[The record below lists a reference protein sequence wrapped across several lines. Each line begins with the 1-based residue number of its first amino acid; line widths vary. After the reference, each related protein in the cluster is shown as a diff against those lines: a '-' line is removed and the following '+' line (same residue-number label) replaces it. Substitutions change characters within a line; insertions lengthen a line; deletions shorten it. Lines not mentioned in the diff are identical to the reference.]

1 MRSRLF
7 AVTLAAFALFTAG
20 LACNLGNPAPEAT
33 PTPAET
39 ATIATTATI
48 TPTNGPTQVIKATP
62 SLLPA
67 SVTPIPPTVS
77 PVPTAVLTAKV
88 CATCQYLR
96 VRETPGTTGRII
108 TQLATNTPITLIG
121 RTVDGTWLLV
131 VTPDGRTGW
140 GVADFITPNGDINTL
155 SIVNVSVADLPTT
168 TASPPPPSFE
178 PAPSTGDVVTGI
190 TSNSRKIFLSGQ
202 AKGNLPGVFTRI
214 GDSLTASPAFLNPLL
229 GPHDLGSY
237 GYLSAALS
245 FFSGPN
251 ARGANP
257 FQAASLAERN
267 NWTTRDILS
276 PDNVPSEICQAGET
290 TVSCEYRL
298 VRPSVALILIGTNDA
313 AREVSP
319 DEFSA
324 NLQRIVHT
332 SIDMGVIP
340 VLSTLPPK
348 HLDDWNTGRVNEF
361 NGIIAGIARIN
372 DVPLVNLWLALQT
385 VPNNG
390 IHPDGVHLNSPPDGL
405 NANFDASHLAYGYP
419 MRNLTSLQ
427 VLDALRRQVLYGGG
441 NVALPSGNQ
450 SSGSNS
456 APAARPCDGAPL
468 PRLVVGGKAVVTP
481 GLPNK
486 LRAGPHKIDTVI
498 GAIPSGGIAN
508 VIGGP
513 VCGDGL
519 RWWQVTYKGLNGW
532 TADGTGAEYW
542 LLPG

>member
-1 MRSRLF
+1 MLL
-7 AVTLAAFALFTAG
+7 VLTLA
-20 LACNLGNPAPEAT
+20 CSIGNPAPEAT
-33 PTPAET
+33 PTPGPT
-39 ATIATTATI
+39 LTIAPTSTI
-48 TPTNGPTQVIKATP
+48 TPTSGPTEVIKATP
-62 SLLPA
+62 SYVPPT
-67 SVTPIPPTVS
+67 VTPIPPTVS
-77 PVPTAVLTAKV
+77 PVPTAALTAKV
-88 CATCQYLR
+88 CSNCQFLR
-96 VRETPGTTGRII
+96 VRETPGTTGKII
-108 TQLATNTPITLIG
+108 VQLPTNTPLTLIG
-121 RTVDGTWLLV
+121 RTVDGSWLLV
-131 VTPDGRTGW
+131 VTPDGKTGW
-140 GVADFITPNGDINTL
+140 GIADFITAEGDVNTL
-155 SIVNVSVADLPTT
+155 TIVNIAVADLPT
-168 TASPPPPSFE
+168 ASPAPATPTFE
-178 PAPSTGDVVTGI
+178 SAPISGNIVTGI

-229 GPHDLGSY
+229 GPHNLGDYS
-237 GYLSAALS
+237 YLSPVLS

-267 NWTTRDILS
+267 NWTTRDVLS
-276 PDNVPSEICQAGET
+276 PDNVPPDICQAGET

-298 VRPSVALILIGTNDA
+298 VKPSVALILIGTNDA
-313 AREVSP
+313 ARDVSP
-319 DEFSA
+319 EEFA
-324 NLQRIVHT
+324 GNLQRIVST

-348 HLDDWNTGRVNEF
+348 HLDDFNTSRVNQF
-361 NGIIAGIARIN
+361 NGIIASVARAN
-372 DVPLVNLWLALQT
+372 DIPLVNLWLALQN

-405 NANFDASHLAYGYP
+405 NANFDAAHLAYGYP

-441 NVALPSGNQ
+441 NVSAAP
-450 SSGSNS
+450 GSQNANPP

-468 PRLVVGGKAVVTP
+468 PRLRVGSKASVTP

-498 GAIPSGGIAN
+498 GSIPSGGVVD

-532 TADGTGAEYW
+532 TADGSGAEYW
-542 LLPG
+542 LLP